1 MGDFLWSLSA
11 CHGSMMHGP
20 IDVKMPPYLH
30 YDFGTLDALTSYFK
44 TFATAGRN
52 R

>member
-11 CHGSMMHGP
+11 RHGSMMHSP
-20 IDVKMPPYLH
+20 IEVKMPPYQH
-30 YDFGTLDALTSYFK
+30 YDFGTLNALTSYFK
-44 TFATAGRN
+44 EFATAGSN